1 MDSLAKRIGSWA
13 EVASNVWARRVV
25 VSDPIPELG
34 VEQIDASQIV
44 TPVVVN
50 IPIYTVPAGCYTLKI
65 QTINTTSASF
75 TALSEPCAYR
85 INAVAAMVG
94 SDPIIQPGSEP
105 FFLGVVPGDVLNV
118 IGITGSVGSI
128 QITGM
133 G

>member
-1 MDSLAKRIGSWA
+1 MASGNTGAAQGTDMLEITGSNA
-13 EVASNVWARRVV
+13 TITVDHNFYTKHGAGYLGDTIVKFVADATG
-25 VSDPIPELG
+25 VSTITAF
-34 VEQIDASQIV
+34 DAAA
-44 TPVVVN
+44 T
-50 IPIYTVPAGCYTLKI
+50 
-65 QTINTTSASF
+65 
-75 TALSEPCAYR
+75 YR